1 VTRTNGARALRG
13 ARVRSLS
20 RSVAA
25 LLIALALAT
34 SCRTT
39 RPAGNESALEPL
51 TSGSPQEAMRELSR
65 RLASIHAVRSLMRIR
80 ITTAGRTQSFRGQV
94 LVEPH
99 SGRMRLS
106 AYTPIGTEA
115 MTLSSDG
122 DRVTFLD
129 HVNRTAWEGSAAE
142 LAQAIGF
149 FDPHTSP
156 AVWAL
161 VIIGFP
167 AGGEFE
173 AADRGLARGT
183 IGDVAIAFDPPVFP
197 PHNVTVR
204 SGAGTL
210 EITHL
215 ELVSTD
221 ANVPLPSIPKDYRCC
236 VAPRM

>member
-1 VTRTNGARALRG
+1 VIRTNGAQAL
-13 ARVRSLS
+13 SLS
-20 RSVAA
+20 RRAAA
-25 LLIALALAT
+25 LLVALALVT
-34 SCRTT
+34 SCRTA
-39 RPAGNESALEPL
+39 RPTGNESVLEPL
-51 TSGSPQEAMRELSR
+51 TSGSPPEAMQELSH
-65 RLASIHAVRSLMRIR
+65 RLASVHAVRSLMRIR
-80 ITTAGRTQSFRGQV
+80 VTTAERTQSFRGQV

-99 SGRMRLS
+99 SGRMQLT

-122 DRVTFLD
+122 DRVIFLD

-149 FDPHTSP
+149 FDPQTPP

-161 VIIGFP
+161 AITGFP
-167 AGGEFE
+167 ARGQFE
-173 AADRGLARGT
+173 AANRGLARGT
-183 IGDVAIAFDPPVFP
+183 IGDVVIAFDPPVFP

-204 SGAGTL
+204 RGAETL

-236 VAPRM
+236 IAPRM